1 MKLISGS
8 GHNRNKGRS
17 SLRRAVSY
25 DEELQ
30 TPVNG
35 APAGGPAHQAT
46 GPKKK
51 KGGRGVVIALIV
63 IVALVLSG
71 FAYWK
76 LVIRPPKSEAPS
88 ISGEDIS
95 NYEVERYYT
104 MLIVGDD
111 QEGGNT
117 DTIMLLRFDTVDMAV
132 NIVSIPRDTLVNTEL
147 SNKKI
152 NAIYHNLDGI
162 ESLMDEV
169 EDIAGFRPNN
179 YAVVNINVFMD
190 VVNAM
195 GGVDFY
201 VPFDMDY
208 DDYADHDKDG
218 VVEYVFTIHIKE
230 GQQTLNGYNALGVF
244 RWRQNNDGA
253 GHTYGNPDIERIDM
267 QHNLLM
273 AIAQKA
279 LATRNVVTL
288 TNIAA
293 AVLDQCET
301 DLSLANIGWYITQ
314 FMQMDMSNINFFT
327 MPTTGAYI
335 NITSYVTI
343 NVDDWID
350 MVNEN
355 FNPYG
360 NKITREDCSILYT
373 TTTPALVGGQY
384 YIKSSNL
391 AATNGDE
398 VNQNFR

>member
-1 MKLISGS
+1 M
-8 GHNRNKGRS
+8 
-17 SLRRAVSY
+17 RRAASC
-25 DEELQ
+25 DEELK
-30 TPVNG
+30 TSMNI
-35 APAGGPAHQAT
+35 AAAGGQAPQAR

-51 KGGRGVVIALIV
+51 KSGRGIAVALI
-63 IVALVLSG
+63 IIAALVLSG

-76 LVIRPPKSEAPS
+76 LFVKPPESEAPGL
-88 ISGEDIS
+88 SGEEIPG
-95 NYEVERYYT
+95 YEVERYYT
-104 MLIVGDD
+104 MLVVGDD

-117 DTIMLLRFDTVDMAV
+117 DTLMLLRFDTVDMAV
-132 NIVSIPRDTLVNTEL
+132 NIVSIPRDTLVNSEL

-169 EDIAGFRPNN
+169 EDITGFRPNN
-179 YAVVNINVFMD
+179 YAVINVNVFMD

-218 VVEYVFTIHIKE
+218 VVEYVFTIHVEE

-244 RWRQNNDGA
+244 RWRQNNNGA
-253 GHTYGNPDIERIDM
+253 GHTYGNPDIERIEM

-279 LATRNVVTL
+279 MATRNVVTL

-314 FMQMDMSNINFFT
+314 FMQMDMSNINFYT

-335 NITSYVTI
+335 NDTSYVTI
-343 NVDDWID
+343 NVDDWIT
-350 MVNEN
+350 MVNEH

-360 NKITREDCSILYT
+360 NKITREDCGILYS
-373 TTTPALVGGQY
+373 TTTPALIRGQY
-384 YIKSSNL
+384 HIKSSDL

-398 VNQNFR
+398 VNQKFR